1 MGSKCIKLDA
11 TERLRLAHDFYRI
24 GEENI
29 FTWDM
34 LDNMRKGHSF
44 KDYICPDTFRFEND
58 YFENLDIEVIL
69 TSGANNVV
77 AAVLSGDAEIGFCG
91 PEGTIY
97 AYKNGSKDSIKS
109 FASLTKRDGQFL
121 VLRNDIKYDDFKSID
136 ELTILAGRSGGMPLL
151 NFKNALKN
159 ENIKNVKIDTS
170 VEFANLTSAFISG
183 LGDGVNL
190 FEPNA
195 TTLVK
200 NGYGY
205 IATSIGL
212 YSGTVPYTAF
222 NAKTSFINKNKDVI
236 ESFYKGIKKGL
247 DYVHNHT
254 PEEIAKTIKNQF
266 PDTSL
271 EDLTIMIKN
280 YKDYDSWYKE
290 PIINKEDFEN
300 LEDIMIN
307 NKELD
312 EYVPFSDLVYE
323 INNN

>member
-1 MGSKCIKLDA
+1 MKRIIIAICIILLLTNLTIINIINFNKDKNNEKKKLTVA
-11 TERLRLAHDFYRI
+11 EVTHSVFYAPWYVAL
-24 GEENI
+24 EKN
-29 FTWDM
+29 
-34 LDNMRKGHSF
+34 
-44 KDYICPDTFRFEND
+44 
-58 YFENLDIEVIL
+58 YFDSLDIEVIL

-97 AYKNGSKDSIKS
+97 AYKNGSKDTIKS
-109 FASLTKRDGQFL
+109 FAALTKRDGQFL
-121 VLRNDIKYDDFKSID
+121 VLRNNIKYKDFKDID
-136 ELTILAGRSGGMPLL
+136 GLTILAGRSGGMPLL
-151 NFKNALKN
+151 NFENALKN

-195 TTLVK
+195 STLVK

-205 IATSIGL
+205 IATNIGT
-212 YSGTVPYTAF
+212 YSGIVPYTAF
-222 NAKTSFINKNKDVI
+222 NAKESFIKENYDVI
-236 ESFYKGIKKGL
+236 KTFYEGIAKGL
-247 DYVHNHT
+247 NFVHNNT
-254 PEEIAKTIKNQF
+254 PETIAKTIKNQF

-271 EDLTIMIKN
+271 EDLTTMIKN

-290 PIINKEDFEN
+290 PKIMKDDFTN

-323 INNN
+323 LN

>member
-1 MGSKCIKLDA
+1 MKRIIIMISITLILIILTVFNMIKFNKDDDKTMKKITVA
-11 TERLRLAHDFYRI
+11 EVTHSVFYAPWYVAL
-24 GEENI
+24 E
-29 FTWDM
+29 
-34 LDNMRKGHSF
+34 KG
-44 KDYICPDTFRFEND
+44 
-58 YFENLDIEVIL
+58 YFDNLDIEVIL

-77 AAVLSGDAEIGFCG
+77 AAVISGDADIGFCG

-97 AYKNGSKDSIKS
+97 AYKNGSKDIIKS

-121 VLRNDIKYDDFKSID
+121 VLRKGIDYKDFKSVD
-136 ELTILAGRSGGMPLL
+136 NLTILAGRSGGMPLL
-151 NFKNALKN
+151 NFKQALKN

-205 IATSIGL
+205 IATSIGT
-212 YSGTVPYTAF
+212 YSGVVPYTAF
-222 NAKTSFINKNKDVI
+222 NAKESFIKNNKEIID
-236 ESFYKGIKKGL
+236 SFYKGISKGL
-247 DYVHNHT
+247 TFVHNNT
-254 PEEIAKTIKNQF
+254 PEEIAKTIKKQF

-290 PIINKEDFEN
+290 PKINKEDFEN
-300 LEDIMIN
+300 LEDIMID